1 MNPRTLVLTGMALL
15 GMAIVALPQPG
26 FAQSSPFLG
35 TWQLN
40 LAKSKFSP
48 GPAPRSVTVNEQA
61 EGQNYKQTIT
71 GTDGAGNPISVV
83 IARFYDGMPHPSTN
97 ANWDAVAF
105 SRVDDHTYIGSRM
118 KAGKLVGIET
128 LVLSPD
134 GKTLTTSVTGDAPGG
149 RQQVNS
155 VAVYDKQ

>member
-1 MNPRTLVLTGMALL
+1 MADPGDWRLGGSATGLR
-15 GMAIVALPQPG
+15 
-26 FAQSSPFLG
+26 SS
-35 TWQLN
+35 
-40 LAKSKFSP
+40 
-48 GPAPRSVTVNEQA
+48 
-61 EGQNYKQTIT
+61 
-71 GTDGAGNPISVV
+71 
-83 IARFYDGMPHPSTN
+83 
-97 ANWDAVAF
+97 WDAVAF

-134 GKTLTTSVTGDAPGG
+134 GKTPTTSVTGDAPGG